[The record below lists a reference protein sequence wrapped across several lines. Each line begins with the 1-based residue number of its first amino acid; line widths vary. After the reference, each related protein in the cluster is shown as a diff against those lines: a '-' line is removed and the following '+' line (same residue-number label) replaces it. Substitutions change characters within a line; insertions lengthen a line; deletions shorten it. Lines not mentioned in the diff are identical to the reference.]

1 MSLEWDP
8 EIRVA
13 PVEENSVLD
22 TSLNEVFL
30 SCIDSSAIPSSP
42 SQLEWKIG
50 LPWAK
55 IVEAGIPGHNLRIPP
70 QLEKKHVVPPSSQ
83 DEALSRYS
91 VSREVPHSVWN
102 SKRYLAPLMR
112 PKKFPNIPVS
122 LEKNTKV
129 PGTTSSEP
137 LLLS

>member
-55 IVEAGIPGHNLRIPP
+55 IVEARIPGHNLRIPP

-83 DEALSRYS
+83 DEALARYS
-91 VSREVPHSVWN
+91 VSIEVPRSA
-102 SKRYLAPLMR
+102 L
-112 PKKFPNIPVS
+112 KFETVLGTLDAIP
-122 LEKNTKV
+122 KV
-129 PGTTSSEP
+129 PRHTGLNRGEHGSSRHHFI
-137 LLLS
+137 